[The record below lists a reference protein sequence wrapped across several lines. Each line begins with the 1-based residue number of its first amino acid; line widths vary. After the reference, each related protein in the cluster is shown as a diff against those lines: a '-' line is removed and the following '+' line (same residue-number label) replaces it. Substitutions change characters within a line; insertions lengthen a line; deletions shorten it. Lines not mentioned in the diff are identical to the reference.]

1 MRQLLTAVLFAVA
14 ACSSGPAGT
23 ANSSAQAQ
31 LKPET
36 LAGCN
41 AVKLDIDLGS
51 DGAIKLNGDVS
62 GMEGVK
68 AAAVKKDAAC
78 QNAPAMVTYSY
89 DAIAPAATRD
99 AIKLMLK
106 QTIVHLTLTE
116 MGRG

>member
-1 MRQLLTAVLFAVA
+1 MRQLLAAALFVA
-14 ACSSGPAGT
+14 GACSGGPSGM

-41 AVKLDIDLGS
+41 AAKLDVDIGP
-51 DGAIKLNGDVS
+51 DGAIKLNGEAS
-62 GMEGVK
+62 SMEAVRE
-68 AAAVKKDAAC
+68 AAIAKDAAC

-89 DAIAPAATRD
+89 DAAAPAGPRD

-106 QTIVHLTLTE
+106 QTIVHLTLIE
-116 MGRG
+116 LGRG

>member
-1 MRQLLTAVLFAVA
+1 MRQILWAAVFVA
-14 ACSSGPAGT
+14 GACSGGSSGT
-23 ANSSAQAQ
+23 ASSSAQAQ

-41 AVKLDIDLGS
+41 AVKLDVDIGA
-51 DGAIKLNGDVS
+51 DGVIKLNGDASTMGAVRQ
-62 GMEGVK
+62 
-68 AAAVKKDAAC
+68 AAIAKDAAC

-89 DAIAPAATRD
+89 DAAAPAGPRD

-106 QTIVHLTLTE
+106 QTIVHLTLIE